1 MSSKKVKKM
10 AKQVVDPNLEE
21 VDEEHAFEIYYD
33 DETNEAI
40 LVHHYRR
47 QWGDGFDSDV
57 EHAYDI
63 EQNTRLIGDLMEI
76 LGQQKK
82 AVINKAIAAG
92 LIVEKSTPSIEEG
105 NPAQGPKIHECDIKK
120 DVKDV

>member
-1 MSSKKVKKM
+1 MAKKLKKM
-10 AKQVVDPNLEE
+10 AKQIVDPNLEV

-47 QWGDGFDSDV
+47 NWGDEFDADV
-57 EHAYDI
+57 EHGYDI
-63 EQNTRLIGDLMEI
+63 EQNTRLINNLMDI

-82 AVINKAIAAG
+82 SVINKAISVG
-92 LIVEKSTPSIEEG
+92 LLIEKSPPSIEEG
-105 NPAQGPKIHECDIKK
+105 NPAQGHKIHECDIKK